1 MTRRLIPFV
10 LLLAAT
16 TSVTALLGLARAETP
31 WRFIMPEQRHIPV
44 RHPNQLP
51 HIALPA
57 TPPPPTVSETR
68 FDAPP
73 RDLSLDDAIRIALE
87 NAEVIRILAGVTAV
101 SSGRTIYDAAIT
113 NTFVDQER
121 ARFDPSVTIRN
132 NWDRIETPFAF
143 IDPGDPLR
151 TLIDGSRTDAYNLDF
166 QLSKT
171 TISGGTASLD
181 VMDTTS
187 RFRPGVFPLNPRET
201 SALGL
206 SFTQPLL
213 QGGGRR
219 ANLAPIVIAQIDT
232 ERSFF
237 QMKGS
242 IQTLVSGA
250 VEGYWNLVFART
262 DLWAREQQVQQAE
275 FAYRQAQARARTG
288 NISLAEV
295 AQTKVALANFRSTLI
310 TARANV
316 LQREAALRNLLGLPP
331 YGVERITPNSP
342 PTDERL
348 ELDWDILVSLAE
360 QYRPDLIELKLI
372 LEADQLFLVQAQ
384 NQALPRVDA
393 VGVYRWNG
401 LEGVMPIGDP
411 VSSPF
416 RDNTD
421 WTLGVNFSVPLG
433 LRQSRAQ
440 LRQRELIIARDRAN
454 LTQGLHSAVHDV
466 ALSVRNLDQ
475 FYEQFQAFQETRT
488 AARENLELQ
497 MGRYQSGLNPYINVL
512 QAIVDWGNSVS
523 NESQAVTQYNTELA
537 QLQLQTGTI
546 LETHGVYFFQERY
559 GSIGPKGRLFADECY
574 PRDMRPTDNE
584 DLYPVGDEP
593 AEDFFDLDDP
603 LTRLRRRQRADAEEL
618 PPLQLPEPVL
628 PGIDYDEQ

>member
-1 MTRRLIPFV
+1 MTSRPIAFV

-16 TSVTALLGLARAETP
+16 TAAAALIGPARADAP
-31 WRFIMPEQRHIPV
+31 WRFIMPEQRSI
-44 RHPNQLP
+44 RIRNPNQLP
-51 HIALPA
+51 HVALPE
-57 TPPPPTVSETR
+57 TPAPPTVSEPR
-68 FDAPP
+68 FNAPP
-73 RDLSLDDAIRIALE
+73 RDLSLDDAIRVALE
-87 NAEVIRILAGVTAV
+87 NAEVVRVLAGVTAV
-101 SSGRTIYDAAIT
+101 SSGQTIYDAAIT
-113 NTFVDQER
+113 NTFIDQER
-121 ARFDPSVTIRN
+121 ARFDPSVIIRN

-143 IDPGDPLR
+143 EDPGDPLR
-151 TLIDGSRTDAYNLDF
+151 TLIDGTRTDAYNVDF

-171 TISGGTASLD
+171 NITGGTAALD
-181 VMDTTS
+181 IVDTHS
-187 RFRPGVFPLNPRET
+187 RFRPGVFLLNPRET
-201 SALGL
+201 STLGL
-206 SFTQPLL
+206 SYTQPLL

-242 IQTLVSGA
+242 VQSLVRGA
-250 VEGYWNLVFART
+250 IEGYWNLVFART
-262 DLWAREQQVQQAE
+262 DLWTREQQVKQAD
-275 FAYRQAQARARTG
+275 FAYRQAEARARTG
-288 NISLAEV
+288 NISPAEV
-295 AQTKVALANFRSTLI
+295 AQTRVSLANFRATLI

-331 YGVERITPNSP
+331 YGEDRITPTSP

-348 ELDWDILVSLAE
+348 ELDWGLLVSLAE
-360 QYRPDLIELKLI
+360 QYRPDLIELKLV
-372 LEADQLFLVQAQ
+372 LEADQQFLMQAQ

-416 RDNTD
+416 SQNTD

-475 FYEQFQAFQETRT
+475 FFEQYLAYQETKS
-488 AARENLELQ
+488 AARDNLELQ

-523 NESQAVTQYNTELA
+523 NEAQAVTQYNTELA
-537 QLQLQTGTI
+537 QLQLETGTI

-559 GSIGPKGRLFADECY
+559 GSIGPKGRLCAYECY

-584 DLYPVGDEP
+584 NVYPVGDEP

-603 LTRLRRRQRADAEEL
+603 LSRLRKRQRADAEEL
-618 PPLQLPEPVL
+618 PPLQLPEPIL
-628 PGIDYDEQ
+628 PETDYIGQ